1 MVKIKLTESVP
12 VRLPGAG
19 RLTRKRVGWIGLIT
33 EEEWHR
39 INQCCV
45 ILEEPKPEM
54 KPEPKPEPVKEPAKE
69 PVKEPEKVVT
79 KPAEGVTKPV
89 KKTDKKKTSK
99 K

>member
-19 RLTRKRVGWIGLIT
+19 RLARKRVGWIGLIT

-45 ILEEPKPEM
+45 ILEEPKKHEPV
-54 KPEPKPEPVKEPAKE
+54 KIEPKEPVKEPIE
-69 PVKEPEKVVT
+69 EPEKVVT
-79 KPAEGVTKPV
+79 KPAEGTTKPV
-89 KKTDKKKTSK
+89 KKKKTGK